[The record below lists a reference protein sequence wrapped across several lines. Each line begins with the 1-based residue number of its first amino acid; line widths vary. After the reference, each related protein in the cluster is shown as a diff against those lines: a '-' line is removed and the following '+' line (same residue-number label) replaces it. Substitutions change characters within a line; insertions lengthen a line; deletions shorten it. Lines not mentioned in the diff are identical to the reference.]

1 MPLEWPTLFE
11 QKKFDSFESPILLF
25 DDEVEKAE
33 SLESPILF
41 DDEQKFE
48 SFGVKL
54 SELDDWGDE
63 KEVIEDSGGGGVD
76 GSLST
81 LFNSMFGWDSILFS
95 ILFSMFFV
103 GVSLLSGLRQVMEV
117 PSSSSLRSV
126 FWGSGEKGRKL
137 GRQITPTSIG
147 GFVDVFSVKFEFSV
161 KSDFVGHSWP
171 LSNLL
176 LWKGWKVEKQIIWP
190 QVITLRGSHW
200 GTFFNSLLYWFCK
213 NLQYDEP

>member
-11 QKKFDSFESPILLF
+11 EKKFDSFESPILLF

-33 SLESPILF
+33 SLESPILLF
-41 DDEQKFE
+41 DDEQKFD
-48 SFGVKL
+48 SFGVKM

-76 GSLST
+76 GSLSV
-81 LFNSMFGWDSILFS
+81 LFNSMFGWDSIFFS
-95 ILFSMFFV
+95 ILFSVFFV

-117 PSSSSLRSV
+117 ASSSSLCSV
-126 FWGSGEKGRKL
+126 FWGSGEKGRKF

-147 GFVDVFSVKFEFSV
+147 VFVDVFSVKFVFSV

-176 LWKGWKVEKQIIWP
+176 GWKGWKEEKNKFKYEDGLDSGKKQVLIITFYTKQIKVEK
-190 QVITLRGSHW
+190 
-200 GTFFNSLLYWFCK
+200 
-213 NLQYDEP
+213 